1 MDMDKGYEK
10 MREERN
16 VLKNKFNEALKDKE
30 KANKNLDEAADVILA
45 LKAKQVNAD
54 EKLEK
59 ANLMLMKSEQLL

>member
-30 KANKNLDEAADVILA
+30 KANKNLDEAADVILD

>member
-1 MDMDKGYEK
+1 MDKGYEK

-30 KANKNLDEAADVILA
+30 KVNKNLEEAADVILA
-45 LKAKQVNAD
+45 LRAKQERAD

-59 ANLMLMKSEQLL
+59 AYDMLTKSE

>member
-1 MDMDKGYEK
+1 MDKGYEK

-30 KANKNLDEAADVILA
+30 KVNQNLEEAADVILA
-45 LKAKQVNAD
+45 LRAKQERAD

-59 ANLMLMKSEQLL
+59 AYDMLTKSE

>member
-1 MDMDKGYEK
+1 MDKGYEK

-30 KANKNLDEAADVILA
+30 KVNQNLEEAADVILA
-45 LKAKQVNAD
+45 LRAKQERAD

-59 ANLMLMKSEQLL
+59 ADMMLKKSEQLLQ